1 MHSLCDESTAGME
14 GCGGGAFALAMGQ
27 TQYRLAAHIKAV
39 LRTRDVCR
47 WPLAN
52 LIYIKPRKGGEAT
65 PVGLWFRRD
74 IVMVTG
80 RTSSDKGPRVQ
91 LKKH

>member
-1 MHSLCDESTAGME
+1 ME

-27 TQYRLAAHIKAV
+27 TQYRLAPRIKAV
-39 LRTRDVCR
+39 LRGGDVCR
-47 WPLAN
+47 WPRAN
-52 LIYIKPRKGGEAT
+52 LMNIKPHKGGEAT
-65 PVGLWFRRD
+65 PVGLWFWRD